1 MGFCKE
7 CGTEKR
13 NSTDRVCTNCG
24 NPFPASVNN
33 EENKVHY
40 APLDI
45 PMEPTEEK
53 SQKGNERKEKKKTGS
68 SFKWVVGIG
77 ALLVVCGGVG
87 FGYFYIQNN
96 YGVES
101 VVAKANKAIKNQ
113 DTATLSTMITK
124 DENNTPL
131 SQKETQKLLEDI
143 SDSDSMKEKVLRSLD
158 AQSKGKQDA
167 TVLKVV
173 KSSEKKWLVVP
184 QYKLSVVPVKFDF
197 TVPTDSVVTID
208 DKKIKTSKD
217 GKVSVKDMIPGWHS
231 VKATKDSEEVEMGVE
246 AWNSKDVDASELE
259 TAFEKLDGTQV
270 ASSDKKT
277 NDSMNNNNSSDSNSN
292 NNSDSSGNNNSNNNN
307 SNSYNSNG
315 SNNNSSSSNNNAKNQ
330 NGTSTQTTPSNGSS
344 NELSLER
351 AEEFIYAYL
360 GAGIATFNKRDMQY
374 VKQFIEPNSAEL
386 KNISDYLVT
395 LEKKG
400 IQEELLG
407 ADVLNVSKVSE
418 NVYNINVFSK
428 YNISFNNGETKRFQS
443 YNVVYQVVYKNNSV
457 LLRKNVKEDIVE
469 KRDL

>member
-7 CGTEKR
+7 CGTERR
-13 NSTDRVCTNCG
+13 NNTDRVCTNCG
-24 NPFPASVNN
+24 NPFPASVSN

-45 PMEPTEEK
+45 PMEPVEEK
-53 SQKGNERKEKKKTGS
+53 SQKRKEKKKTGS

-77 ALLVVCGGVG
+77 SLLIVCGGVG
-87 FGYFYIQNN
+87 FGYYYIQNN

-270 ASSDKKT
+270 ASADTKT
-277 NDSMNNNNSSDSNSN
+277 NDSMKNNSSSSIDSNSS
-292 NNSDSSGNNNSNNNN
+292 NNSDSNNNNN
-307 SNSYNSNG
+307 SNSYSSSG
-315 SNNNSSSSNNNAKNQ
+315 SNNNSSSNNSTKKQ
-330 NGTSTQTTPSNGSS
+330 NGTSAQTTPSNGSS

-351 AEEFIYAYL
+351 ATEFIYAYL
-360 GAGIATFNKRDMQY
+360 AAGIATFNKRDMQY
-374 VKQFIEPNSAEL
+374 VKPFIEPNSAEL

-457 LLRKNVKEDIVE
+457 LLRKNVKEDLVE